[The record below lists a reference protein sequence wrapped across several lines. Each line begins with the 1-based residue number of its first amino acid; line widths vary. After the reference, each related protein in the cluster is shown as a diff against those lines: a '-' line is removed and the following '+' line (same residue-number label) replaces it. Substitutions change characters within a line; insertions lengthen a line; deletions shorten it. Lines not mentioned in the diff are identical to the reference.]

1 MLYKLFRRSVLS
13 ILLLVSASAF
23 ATERGI
29 MLRESVIYVAPNTSS
44 AKISNISRGREV
56 AVMERTPGWMNVVGT
71 VEVSP
76 DPDNEAD
83 RNVTGWILDKGII
96 TTTTPD
102 GDKILFGEAFDCEM
116 EASHRNGRRG
126 AAQDALRLY
135 ARIASTLPVPPWL
148 VNRSTVQPT
157 FAGRRTLKTRLPK

>member
-1 MLYKLFRRSVLS
+1 MSPKLCRSS
-13 ILLLVSASAF
+13 FLLFTVLVSLSAL

-29 MLRESVIYVAPNTSS
+29 MLRESVIYVSPNTAS

-71 VEVSP
+71 VEVSQ
-76 DPDNEAD
+76 DPENEGD
-83 RNVTGWILDKGII
+83 RNVTGWVLDKGII

-102 GDKILFGEAFDCEM
+102 GDRILFGEAFDCEM
-116 EASHRNGRRG
+116 EASHRDGRRG

-135 ARIASTLPVPPWL
+135 ARIAEYFPSSPL
-148 VNRSTVQPT
+148 
-157 FAGRRTLKTRLPK
+157 AA